1 MVMWVKV
8 SLGTRGKEKGEELR
22 ESITLGNRGLGLG
35 PLN

>member
-8 SLGTRGKEKGEELR
+8 SLGTRGKEKGELR
-22 ESITLGNRGLGLG
+22 ESITLGNRELDLG